1 MSMKLK
7 KQVKQ
12 LLADDTTQG
21 TDISGLKTTVG
32 DSSKGLVK
40 DTADLKTAVGAD
52 DTAGLKTNIHVNRA
66 HAVDFFFVKNF
77 FIIAGIRIAQ
87 EIPAGIHKGI
97 HSIWI
102 TFSICATLGAF
113 CMHKFGTTFQW

>member
-52 DTAGLKTNIHVNRA
+52 DTAGLKKRCKDIET
-66 HAVDFFFVKNF
+66 
-77 FIIAGIRIAQ
+77 
-87 EIPAGIHKGI
+87 EIGTDDTAASIKGRLYALEHPANGD
-97 HSIWI
+97 S
-102 TFSICATLGAF
+102 
-113 CMHKFGTTFQW
+113 

>member
-52 DTAGLKTNIHVNRA
+52 DTAGLKKRCKDIETEIGTDDTA
-66 HAVDFFFVKNF
+66 A
-77 FIIAGIRIAQ
+77 IIKGRLYAL
-87 EIPAGIHKGI
+87 EHPANGD
-97 HSIWI
+97 S
-102 TFSICATLGAF
+102 
-113 CMHKFGTTFQW
+113 

>member
-1 MSMKLK
+1 MKLK

-52 DTAGLKTNIHVNRA
+52 DTAGLKKRCKDIETEIGTDVLACPGRQSNVQLGDA
-66 HAVDFFFVKNF
+66 KDFTGDGSLDPTSGRSF
-77 FIIAGIRIAQ
+77 
-87 EIPAGIHKGI
+87 
-97 HSIWI
+97 
-102 TFSICATLGAF
+102 
-113 CMHKFGTTFQW
+113 